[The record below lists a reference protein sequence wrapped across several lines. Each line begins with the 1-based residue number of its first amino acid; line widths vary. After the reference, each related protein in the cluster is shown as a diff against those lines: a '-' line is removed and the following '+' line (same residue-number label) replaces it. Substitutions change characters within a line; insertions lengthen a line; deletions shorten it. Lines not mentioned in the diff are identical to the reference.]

1 MGPFSAVYY
10 TWAKN
15 QVFVNNPDI
24 GQDMYWIL
32 ALGGVGIAIGLAT
45 YGYKIM
51 KALGTKLAVITPSR
65 GYCIEL
71 GAAFIIMIGTTQ
83 GWPLSTT
90 HCQVGATIG
99 VGLFEGRNGLNS
111 KMLLYIVGGWI
122 GTLVVVGLSTA
133 LVMGPNPEPPRPNP
147 YV

>member
-1 MGPFSAVYY
+1 MHIFIYIIY
-10 TWAKN
+10 CL
-15 QVFVNNPDI
+15 F
-24 GQDMYWIL
+24 
-32 ALGGVGIAIGLAT
+32 LGGVGISIGLAT

-51 KALGTKLAVITPSR
+51 AALGTKLAVITPSR

-99 VGLFEGRNGLNS
+99 VGLFEVRSSQYNNDNFAYNPGSQGLN
-111 KMLLYIVGGWI
+111 
-122 GTLVVVGLSTA
+122 GTA
-133 LVMGPNPEPPRPNP
+133 
-147 YV
+147 